1 MNDKKSFILY
11 FDSLPLFL
19 MLPVEQ
25 RGWLITALILFASEV
40 AEDLEVT
47 WEEVAER
54 FPALTEDSRF
64 VMQFLSGIIGRDTG
78 QVEPPAGGPG
88 APTGGEAPPAGGR
101 SAVKKKS
108 PLRVLTQR
116 GPYQCASKTVS
127 RVLYL
132 TVIYLDALL
141 PVRSSHP
148 GSGRANLCAPMPVLL
163 RIEFTAMSSFQSSS
177 ELLPHFSTLTIAERW
192 RYISVALFLKSPSAG
207 VTRYPC
213 PMEPG
218 LSS

>member
-1 MNDKKSFILY
+1 MGKKESPSCVF
-11 FDSLPLFL
+11 
-19 MLPVEQ
+19 
-25 RGWLITALILFASEV
+25 R
-40 AEDLEVT
+40 
-47 WEEVAER
+47 R
-54 FPALTEDSRF
+54 
-64 VMQFLSGIIGRDTG
+64 
-78 QVEPPAGGPG
+78 GGPYLG
-88 APTGGEAPPAGGR
+88 
-101 SAVKKKS
+101 
-108 PLRVLTQR
+108 
-116 GPYQCASKTVS
+116 ASKTVS

-177 ELLPHFSTLTIAERW
+177 ELLPHFSTLTMHAW
-192 RYISVALFLKSPSAG
+192 RYISVALVRGSPLAG

-218 LSS
+218 LSSRTDFRLVPAAARLGRRAILPRQRPPCQLHFLLNF

>member
-64 VMQFLSGIIGRDTG
+64 VMQFLSGIIGRDTVKWNH
-78 QVEPPAGGPG
+78 QWEARVRRLEEKRRQQEGG
-88 APTGGEAPPAGGR
+88 
-101 SAVKKKS
+101 
-108 PLRVLTQR
+108 
-116 GPYQCASKTVS
+116 
-127 RVLYL
+127 
-132 TVIYLDALL
+132 AL
-141 PVRSSHP
+141 
-148 GSGRANLCAPMPVLL
+148 
-163 RIEFTAMSSFQSSS
+163 
-177 ELLPHFSTLTIAERW
+177 
-192 RYISVALFLKSPSAG
+192 
-207 VTRYPC
+207 
-213 PMEPG
+213 
-218 LSS
+218 

>member
-1 MNDKKSFILY
+1 MGGGGGAISRPDGGQ
-11 FDSLPLFL
+11 PLRYAVPL
-19 MLPVEQ
+19 RHHRPGH
-25 RGWLITALILFASEV
+25 R
-40 AEDLEVT
+40 
-47 WEEVAER
+47 
-54 FPALTEDSRF
+54 
-64 VMQFLSGIIGRDTG
+64 

-132 TVIYLDALL
+132 TVIYLGALL

-148 GSGRANLCAPMPVLL
+148 GSGRASLYAPIPVLL
-163 RIEFTAMSSFQSSS
+163 RIEFTAMSSLQSSS
-177 ELLPHFSTLTIAERW
+177 ELLPHFSTLTTKCGG
-192 RYISVALFLKSPSAG
+192 ISLLHFS
-207 VTRYPC
+207 
-213 PMEPG
+213 
-218 LSS
+218 